1 MRFLKGILGRAA
13 AAASGILLASLA
25 AGAQTQT
32 NAPLPL
38 EHRAAGQMSAGDAAL
53 MQQKHADIA
62 AEALFWGYDLSVGT
76 WTYDQVV
83 CPELP
88 DDVVLHYRGVSRKG
102 AQSLFTALV
111 PRGASRVQVV
121 PVLYHNAT
129 PYEWAP
135 AAPRTMAVF
144 NRALPAQTAEQS
156 TDPQSD
162 WIALAMTYAAL
173 AGGDSEMVIGQNT
186 SPEAYE
192 MPHPTAEV
200 SIRGR
205 VELVRFT
212 EHDRDGLY
220 SVWEV
225 SLDPHGRVKAADVD
239 RYPAPIAEPGAE
251 TPEVAASA
259 SAPEAAPPAANP
271 TATVPAT
278 FAPAPVTAPAAAEN
292 RPAAP
297 TAASVPAAAET
308 PAVPPASGTET
319 AAATPEAPASPATSG
334 AAAAE
339 EATPP
344 AEPASAAARMG
355 KLIPPGPPL
364 KWRLVPQGPPLKEI
378 PIPPAPTAKQKRL
391 PQQ

>member
-13 AAASGILLASLA
+13 AAGTGILLACLT

-32 NAPLPL
+32 SVHLSLA
-38 EHRAAGQMSAGDAAL
+38 HRTADQMSAGDAAL
-53 MQQKHADIA
+53 IQQKHAEIA
-62 AEALFWGYDLSVGT
+62 TEALFWGYDLSAGT

-88 DDVVLHYRGVSRKG
+88 DDVVLHYRGVARKG

-173 AGGDSEMVIGQNT
+173 AGGDSELVIGQNT
-186 SPEAYE
+186 PPEAYE
-192 MPHPTAEV
+192 APHPTAEV
-200 SIRGR
+200 SVRGR

-225 SLDPHGRVKAADVD
+225 SLDPRGRVTAADVD

-251 TPEVAASA
+251 TPEVAVSA
-259 SAPEAAPPAANP
+259 PVPEAAPPAANP
-271 TATVPAT
+271 PET
-278 FAPAPVTAPAAAEN
+278 FASAPVTGNAPAAAEN
-292 RPAAP
+292 TPAAP
-297 TAASVPAAAET
+297 SVANAPAAAET
-308 PAVPPASGTET
+308 PAVPPAAATET
-319 AAATPEAPASPATSG
+319 AAGTPEAPASPAAS
-334 AAAAE
+334 AAPAAE
-339 EATPP
+339 EAAPP
-344 AEPASAAARMG
+344 AEPAPAAARMG

-364 KWRLVPQGPPLKEI
+364 KWRLIPQGPPLKRV
-378 PIPPAPTAKQKRL
+378 PIPPAPAAPEKPVR
-391 PQQ
+391 PE